1 MNNKGT
7 LVLTRSDVAQLLN
20 LTTCIR
26 AVEDAFRWHEEGAAL
41 HPGVLSTHA
50 PDGAFHVKAAG
61 AQSNRPY
68 YAAKINANY
77 PQNTIKFG
85 LPTIQGIILLCDA
98 ENGYPLAVMDSIEI
112 TIMRTGAAT
121 AVAAKYL
128 ASPESTTALIW
139 GCGNQGRIQLKS
151 IAKVVP
157 LKRVFAYDAD
167 SNVLQKFVA
176 DLSQE
181 LHMEVIPTSDP
192 LSDARLCQVCIT
204 CTPSRSPLIGPEN
217 VSQGA
222 FIAGVGA
229 DNPQKHE
236 LAPELFSHS
245 KIVVDLLEQCLVL
258 GDLHH
263 AVEKGIVQADEVHA
277 ELGEIVCGK
286 KKGRESNEEIILFDS
301 TGTALQDVAAA
312 MIVYEKAIETQK
324 GQWIDF
330 QK

>member
-1 MNNKGT
+1 MNSEGT
-7 LVLTRSDVAQLLN
+7 KVLTRSDVAELLD
-20 LTTCIR
+20 LETCIS
-26 AVEDAFRWHEEGAAL
+26 AVEDAFRLHEQGSVL

-50 PDGAFHVKAAG
+50 PNGAFHVKAAG
-61 AQSNRPY
+61 MQSNSLY

-77 PQNTIKFG
+77 PQNTNRFG

-98 ENGYPLAVMDSIEI
+98 QNGYPLAVMDSIEI
-112 TIMRTGAAT
+112 TILRTGAAT

-128 ASPESTTALIW
+128 AAPDSSTALIW

-151 IAKVVP
+151 IAKVIS
-157 LKRVFAYDAD
+157 LNRVFAYDAD
-167 SNVLQKFVA
+167 ANALKTFVA
-176 DLSQE
+176 DLSEE
-181 LHMEVIPTSDP
+181 LQVEVIPTLDP
-192 LSDARLCQVCIT
+192 LSAARLSQICVT
-204 CTPSRSPLIGPEN
+204 CTPSRTPLIGVEN
-217 VSQGA
+217 LSEGA

-229 DNPQKHE
+229 DNPQKQE

-263 AVEKGIVQADEVHA
+263 AVEKGIVQREDVYA

-286 KKGRESNEEIILFDS
+286 KKGRESDEEIIIFDS

-312 MIVYEKAIETQK
+312 TIVYEKAVQKQK
-324 GQWIDF
+324 GKWINF

>member
-1 MNNKGT
+1 MKDKGT
-7 LVLTRSDVAQLLN
+7 LVLTRSDVAQLLD

-26 AVEDAFRWHEEGAAL
+26 AVEDAFRSQEGGTVL

-61 AQSNRPY
+61 AQSNRLY

-77 PQNTIKFG
+77 PQNQNRFG
-85 LPTIQGIILLCDA
+85 LPTIQGIILLCDGQ
-98 ENGYPLAVMDSIEI
+98 NGYPLALMDSIEI
-112 TIMRTGAAT
+112 TIIRTGAAT

-151 IAKVVP
+151 VANVVS

-167 SNVLQKFVA
+167 PNVLQKFVS
-176 DLSQE
+176 DLSEE
-181 LHMEVIPTSDP
+181 LQIEVIPTLDP
-192 LSDARLCQVCIT
+192 LSDARLSQICIT

-217 VSQGA
+217 ISEGT

-229 DNPQKHE
+229 DNPQKQE
-236 LAPELFSHS
+236 LAPELFSRS
-245 KIVVDLLEQCLVL
+245 KIVVDLLEQCLVM

-263 AVEKGIVQADEVHA
+263 AVEKGIIQADKVHA
-277 ELGEIVCGK
+277 ELGEIVSGK
-286 KKGRESNEEIILFDS
+286 KKGRESNKEIIIFDS

-312 MIVYEKAIETQK
+312 TIVYEKAVEKQSGK
-324 GQWIDF
+324 WIDF

>member
-1 MNNKGT
+1 MKNKGS
-7 LVLTRSDVAQLLN
+7 LILTRSEVADLLD
-20 LTTCIR
+20 LESCIQ

-50 PDGAFHVKAAG
+50 SDGAFHVKAAG
-61 AQSNRPY
+61 VQSSRLY
-68 YAAKINANY
+68 YAAKINANF
-77 PQNTIKFG
+77 PQNTKKFG
-85 LPTIQGIILLCDA
+85 LPSIQGIILLCDGQ
-98 ENGYPLAVMDSIEI
+98 NGYPLAVIDSIEI
-112 TIMRTGAAT
+112 TILRTGAAT

-128 ASPESTTALIW
+128 AAPEAETALIW

-151 IAKVVP
+151 IAKIVS

-167 SNVLQKFVA
+167 SKVLNKFVA

-181 LHMEVIPTSDP
+181 LNIEVIPTSDP
-192 LSDARLCQVCIT
+192 LSAARFSQICVT
-204 CTPSRSPLIGPEN
+204 CTPSRTPLIGPEN
-217 VSQGA
+217 ISEGA

-236 LAPELFSHS
+236 LAPELLTRG
-245 KIVVDLLEQCLVL
+245 KIVVDLLDQCLVM

-263 AVEKGIVQADEVHA
+263 AVERGIVRADQVHA

-286 KKGRESNEEIILFDS
+286 KKGRESKQEIIIFDS
-301 TGTALQDVAAA
+301 TGTALQDVAVAT
-312 MIVYEKAIETQK
+312 IVYEKALKRQS
-324 GQWIDF
+324 GRWIDF